1 MAAAA
6 GADDPRY
13 HAPPAGALRMVPLD
27 ELTALYHRASGQTH
41 LVAAPVPEILAL
53 LGETPA
59 SLGGLLDR
67 LAVRY
72 DLADPDAAVLAA
84 RLAELEALGL
94 VTRG

>member
-6 GADDPRY
+6 EGAEARY
-13 HAPPAGALRMVPLD
+13 HAPPAGALRVVSLD

-53 LGETPA
+53 LGEAPA
-59 SLGGLLDR
+59 SLAGLLDR
-67 LAVRY
+67 LAARY
-72 DLADPDAAVLAA
+72 DLADPDAGALAA
-84 RLAELEALGL
+84 RIGELEALGL